1 MKETRVLYLAHIE
14 PFPASSGDR
23 VRLSQQLRRLVEK
36 FTVDAVVISHSPK
49 APLIKD
55 FIPQIRDEKRFY
67 FPPFKRYLRAS
78 NTILNLKP
86 LAVNHFFH
94 KEVAGYVGKVA
105 HNYDMIFCASPV
117 MAQYVMRMKNSL
129 EGVTKLLDATDSLSM
144 NYMRESKRA
153 KFPMNLLFKA
163 DSARMQKYEKR
174 FLKDFDRIAYIAD
187 IDRDFIPDFPQKK
200 FIVSN
205 SVNLPPLSECNRH
218 SIPSGRPVLSFVGMM
233 SYLPNIYAM
242 KFFISRVFPHILQKY
257 PDTLLRIVGGNP
269 AEEIRRLAS
278 DNIVVTGFVNDLTPV
293 FRDCTAFV
301 APLLTGSGVQN
312 KILQAM
318 AHKACVVTTRFGA
331 EGLDAGNGLIVCNE
345 PTKMAQ
351 QICEL
356 IENPQKRSLTGE
368 AARQYVANNFSEEK
382 VKQEFD
388 IFIQGI

>member
-1 MKETRVLYLAHIE
+1 MKKKRVLYLAHIE

-23 VRLSQQLRRLVEK
+23 VRLGQQLQRLVEE
-36 FTVDAVVISHSPK
+36 FTVDAVVISHSQN
-49 APLIKD
+49 ASLIKD
-55 FIPQIRDEKRFY
+55 FIPNLRDEKRFY
-67 FPPFKRYLRAS
+67 FPPLKRYLRAS

-94 KEVAGYVGKVA
+94 KEVADYVGKVA
-105 HNYDMIFCASPV
+105 NNYDMIFCASPV
-117 MAQYVMRMKNSL
+117 MAQYVMRMNHRLK
-129 EGVTKLLDATDSLSM
+129 GIIKLLDATDSLSM

-153 KFPMNLLFKA
+153 KFPLNILFKA
-163 DSARMQKYEKR
+163 DSSRMKKYEKR
-174 FLKDFDRIAYIAD
+174 FLKEFDRIAYISD
-187 IDRDFIPDFPQKK
+187 IDRNFIPDFPQKK

-205 SVNLPPLSECNRH
+205 SVKLPPLSECNQH
-218 SIPSGRPVLSFVGMM
+218 SISYGHPVLSFVGMM

-242 KFFISRVFPHILQKY
+242 KFFISRVFPWILQKY

-278 DNIVVTGFVNDLTPV
+278 GNIEVTGFVDDLTPV

-331 EGLDAGNGLIVCNE
+331 EGLDTGNGLIVCNE
-345 PTKMAQ
+345 PEQMAQ

-356 IENPQKRSLTGE
+356 IENPRKCSLTGE
-368 AARQYVANNFSEEK
+368 AARQYVADNFSEEK
-382 VKQEFD
+382 VKQEFNM
-388 IFIQGI
+388 FTHGN